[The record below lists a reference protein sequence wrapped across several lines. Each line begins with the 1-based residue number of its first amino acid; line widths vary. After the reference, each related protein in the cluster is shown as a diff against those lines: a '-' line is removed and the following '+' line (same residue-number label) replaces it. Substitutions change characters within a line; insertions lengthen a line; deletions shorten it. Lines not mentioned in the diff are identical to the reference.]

1 MMRHNPREDMRGSV
15 APTAPL
21 HDAIRAQVAKAVAKA
36 IASARRSYQ
45 FNPGNYAAE
54 ALADILTVQRKLKWL
69 ADLDDG
75 VSR

>member
-1 MMRHNPREDMRGSV
+1 MTRPNPRGNV
-15 APTAPL
+15 APGMPL
-21 HDAIRAQVAKAVAKA
+21 HNAIREQVAEAVAKA

-45 FNPGNYAAE
+45 FNPGSYAAE

>member
-1 MMRHNPREDMRGSV
+1 MGTPI
-15 APTAPL
+15 APL
-21 HDAIRAQVAKAVAKA
+21 HNAIRAQVAEAVDKA

-45 FNPGNYAAE
+45 FNPGSYSAE